1 MSNDR
6 TARKRLDALLT
17 ELEEDILETEDI
29 LPTDVAAMRSLA
41 ESAIE
46 NHMGNRQGR
55 NASPEGMTL
64 AKGKVTAT
72 MERLGRWT
80 GMGESADWQTAPP
93 VRMAFSGKNEKSPRK
108 RRRGERRPS
117 RDVQGRN
124 GDED

>member
-80 GMGESADWQTAPP
+80 GMGESASWQTAPP

-108 RRRGERRPS
+108 RRRGERPS